1 MCLAPLPSNQ
11 TALFGLGDL
20 EAAFQTALRR
30 LTSAPLMAHAS
41 RQSLRVLLKLAFRG
55 FRMHSAFGSASESA
69 DETSRRASPSSPAPT
84 QEMMQTDGGFAI
96 TVSSSPEKRTVSV
109 RDGESSRDHSHSRP
123 SHRARRDAA
132 GSKAARGLS
141 GTSTMGG
148 PSTALLFI
156 APRTLAT
163 SGRRPG
169 VRAKRAACG
178 VAGHQL

>member
-1 MCLAPLPSNQ
+1 MSGAPLSSNQ

-20 EAAFQTALRR
+20 ETTFQTALRR

-55 FRMHSAFGSASESA
+55 FRMHSAFGSTSASA

-109 RDGESSRDHSHSRP
+109 RDGESSRDRSHSRP

-148 PSTALLFI
+148 PSI
-156 APRTLAT
+156 AVYVYVPLPPSPPSCLPQSSSSPPSLPFRCSA
-163 SGRRPG
+163 
-169 VRAKRAACG
+169 
-178 VAGHQL
+178 